1 MNDSKVKLYIFSGLP
16 GTGKTTLARLL
27 ARRTG
32 SVFLRIDTVEQ
43 GIRELCSFDVQ
54 GEGYRLSY
62 RIAKD
67 NLLNGLSV
75 VADSCNPIQLTRRE
89 WNAVA
94 IESGVD
100 FVNVELVC
108 SDMDEH
114 RKRVETRKA
123 DIANFKLPSWHEVEN
138 RHYEEWE
145 ELERITIDTAGKSV
159 DESFG
164 ELLDMLKP

>member
-1 MNDSKVKLYIFSGLP
+1 MNGLKVKLYIFSGLP
-16 GTGKTTLARLL
+16 GTGKTTLARLI
-27 ARRTG
+27 ARCTG

-94 IESGVD
+94 AKSGAD

-108 SDMDEH
+108 SDTDEH
-114 RKRVETRKA
+114 RMRVETRKT
-123 DIANFKLPSWHEVEN
+123 DIVNFKLPTWHEVEN

-145 ELERITIDTAGKSV
+145 ELERITVDTAGRSV
-159 DESFG
+159 DESFE
-164 ELLDMLKP
+164 ELRNLLNI